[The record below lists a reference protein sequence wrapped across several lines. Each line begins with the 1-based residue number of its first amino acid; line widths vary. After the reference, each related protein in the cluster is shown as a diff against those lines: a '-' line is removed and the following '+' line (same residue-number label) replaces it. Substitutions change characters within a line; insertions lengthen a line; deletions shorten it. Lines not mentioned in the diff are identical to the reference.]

1 MSLIQLIEFPVLGDE
16 RGSLIALETNKN
28 IPFVIKR
35 VYYIYGTKENVAR
48 GFHAHKELE
57 QIALC
62 VSGRCRMV
70 VDDGV
75 SRESVWLDSPSKAI
89 YIGNMLWREMHD
101 FSSDCVLLVLA
112 SNVFNESDY
121 IRNYDDFIS
130 LVNI

>member
-1 MSLIQLIEFPVLGDE
+1 
-16 RGSLIALETNKN
+16 
-28 IPFVIKR
+28 
-35 VYYIYGTKENVAR
+35 
-48 GFHAHKELE
+48 
-57 QIALC
+57 
-62 VSGRCRMV
+62 MV